1 VSGWLRYSARVLAGL
16 CLLAMALPKAGWAQF
31 PPSLFYVWTLAAG
44 IALMR
49 RRAALPTTAVQ
60 GGLA

>member
-1 VSGWLRYSARVLAGL
+1 V
-16 CLLAMALPKAGWAQF
+16 PKAGWAQF